1 MSRYSRYSR
10 YKPLQ
15 QPLQKIYNIF
25 IMIKYIFLN
34 CSGVAAKSVFLWKE
48 KSAVC
53 DRILFFSGED
63 VKNAATAATAATSR
77 ILYVVFCSGW
87 PLQPL
92 QAAATNSPP

>member
-1 MSRYSRYSR
+1 MSRYSR

-25 IMIKYIFLN
+25 IMIIYIFLN
-34 CSGVAAKSVFLWKE
+34 CSGVAAKTVSLLEE

-53 DRILFFSGED
+53 DRSLFFLGED
-63 VKNAATAATAATSR
+63 VKNAATAATAATRR
-77 ILYVVFCSGW
+77 ILHVVFCSGW

-92 QAAATNSPP
+92 HAAATNSPP